1 MKIDP
6 DFLKLLMQMGFLATR
21 KFKLAE
27 AGVIFNGVAKA
38 RPESPFPQIG
48 LACVAM
54 GYGNAPKAI
63 QILNEAPVK
72 DRNAWALRQGFLG
85 MALKLEGRAV
95 ECRTILTQLQ
105 DEGGNAAAVRMAD
118 KLLTEL

>member
-21 KFKLAE
+21 KFRLAE

-63 QILNEAPVK
+63 EILNDAPVK

-85 MALKLEGRAV
+85 MALKLEGRGD

-105 DEGGNAAAVRMAD
+105 EEGGNQAAVRMAG
-118 KLLTEL
+118 KLLKEL